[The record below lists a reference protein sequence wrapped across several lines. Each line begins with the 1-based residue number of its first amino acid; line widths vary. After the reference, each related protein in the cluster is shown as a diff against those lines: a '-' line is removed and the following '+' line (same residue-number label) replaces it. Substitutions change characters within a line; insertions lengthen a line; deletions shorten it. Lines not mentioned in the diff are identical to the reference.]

1 MSGPQSSRGHTTGV
15 IVRRRLIGL
24 VAFLA
29 LWEVVGRCGLVRAG
43 VLPPASLVLTRF
55 AGLFTDAR
63 FLADAASTLLS
74 WVIALGIATAIAV
87 PLGILLGSIRPLRL
101 AIGPIIEFLRPL
113 PTVALIPLAIL
124 VLGSGAQTKISL
136 AAFASTWPILFNTM
150 YAVGEIDRQLLDT
163 ARVFRTPRRR
173 LLFAVLLP
181 AVAPF
186 VLTGVRLSAA
196 VALIV
201 LVSTEFLNLSIGIG
215 DYVAMYGS
223 TQLRMDVVF
232 AAIVFTSLI
241 GYLVNIGLLAAQ
253 RRWLGWAATGG
264 AV

>member
-1 MSGPQSSRGHTTGV
+1 VSAF
-15 IVRRRLIGL
+15 RRLAGL
-24 VAFLA
+24 VVFL
-29 LWEVVGRCGLVRAG
+29 LIWEAAGRSGVVAG
-43 VLPPASLVLTRF
+43 NVLPPASQVLARF
-55 AGLFTDAR
+55 VALFADAR
-63 FLADAASTLLS
+63 FLPDAASTLLS
-74 WVIALGIATAIAV
+74 WVIALAVATVIAV
-87 PLGILLGSIRPLRL
+87 PLGLVLGSFRPLRL
-101 AIGPIIEFLRPL
+101 VTGPVIEFLRPL

-136 AAFASTWPILFNTM
+136 AAFASAWPILFNTM
-150 YAVGEIDRQLLDT
+150 YAVGEIDRQLLET
-163 ARVFRTPRRR
+163 ARAFRTPRHR
-173 LLFAVLLP
+173 LLSTVILP

-201 LVSTEFLNLSIGIG
+201 LVSTEFLTGEIGIG
-215 DYVAMYGS
+215 HFVYLYGT

-232 AAIVFTSLI
+232 AAIVFIGLI
-241 GYLVNIGLLAAQ
+241 GYLVNIGLLGAQ

>member
-1 MSGPQSSRGHTTGV
+1 MSAL
-15 IVRRRLIGL
+15 RRLIGL
-24 VAFLA
+24 VVFL
-29 LWEVVGRCGLVRAG
+29 LIWEAAGRSGVVTGG
-43 VLPPASLVLTRF
+43 VLPPASVVLAKF
-55 AGLFTDAR
+55 FGLFADAR
-63 FLADAASTLLS
+63 FLPDAASTLLS
-74 WVIALGIATAIAV
+74 WVIAVVLAAVIAV
-87 PLGILLGSIRPLRL
+87 PLGMILGSIRPLRL
-101 AIGPIIEFLRPL
+101 VVGPVIEFLRPL

-163 ARVFRTPRRR
+163 ARVFRTPRRM
-173 LLFAVLLP
+173 VLTSVILP

-186 VLTGVRLSAA
+186 VLTGIRLSAA

-201 LVSTEFLNLSIGIG
+201 LVSTEFLTGAIGIG
-215 DYVAMYGS
+215 HFVYLYGT

-232 AAIVFTSLI
+232 AAIVFTGLI
-241 GYLVNIGLLAAQ
+241 GYLANVGMLGAQ
-253 RRWLGWAATGG
+253 RRWLGWAAVGG